1 MDMKVKT
8 LGSLID
14 SAFELR
20 EKRRALAEQDKLLVE
35 QFEAVQQEI
44 MDRLD
49 AEGTDKA
56 SSKKATVS
64 ISSNVVANVE
74 DWDAFHA
81 FIKKT
86 GFFHLLQRRVSDAA
100 YRELS
105 MASAND
111 KKLAKQLDAA
121 GVVPFTKRTLNLRA
135 LKS

>member
-44 MDRLD
+44 MERLD

-100 YRELS
+100 YREMA
-105 MASAND
+105 MASTSD
-111 KKLAKQLDAA
+111 KKLARALASA
-121 GVVPFTKRTLNLRA
+121 GVAPFTKRTLNLRA